1 MLKTGSQEKRGREPE
16 MHGPVQGKG
25 ARRYGS
31 RDWEV
36 RGETGGKG
44 ARAGGCRG
52 GTGGIGAEALP
63 LLTGLDSL
71 K

>member
-1 MLKTGSQEKRGREPE
+1 